1 MDEAVILTREGYDNL
16 KEELANL
23 KTVRRK
29 EVAER
34 LKQAIDF
41 GDLSENSEYKVAKHA
56 KNEQAFI
63 EGRIQTIEATLHN
76 AQVIEDGTH
85 SSGVVNIGSYV
96 TVRDVELDD
105 VEEYRIVGT
114 SEADPMQNKISNESP
129 LGAGLLGKRQGQ
141 TIHVDAPAGKIAY
154 EILAVSHDSKKE
166 EA

>member
-1 MDEAVILTREGYDNL
+1 MDEAVILTREGLENL
-16 KEELANL
+16 KEELVNL

-41 GDLSENSEYKVAKHA
+41 GDLSENSEYDDA

-63 EGRIQTIEATLHN
+63 EGRIQTLEATIHK
-76 AQVIEDGTH
+76 AKVIEDENIY
-85 SSGVVNIGSYV
+85 SGVINIGSYV
-96 TVRDVELDD
+96 TVRDVEFDD

-129 LGAGLLGKRQGQ
+129 LGAALLGKRQGQ
-141 TIHVDAPAGKIAY
+141 TIKVEAPVGTLEY
-154 EILAVSHDSKKE
+154 EVISVSLDKAKE
-166 EA
+166 AK

>member
-1 MDEAVILTREGYDNL
+1 MDEAVILTREGYENL
-16 KEELANL
+16 KEELVNL

-41 GDLSENSEYKVAKHA
+41 GDLSENSEYDDA

-85 SSGVVNIGSYV
+85 SSGVINIGSYV
-96 TVRDVELDD
+96 TVRDVEFDD

-129 LGAGLLGKRQGQ
+129 LGSALLGKRQGQ
-141 TIHVDAPAGKIAY
+141 TIKVDAPAGMLEY
-154 EILAVSHDSKKE
+154 EILNVSHDSTKE

>member
-1 MDEAVILTREGYDNL
+1 MDEAVILTREGYENL
-16 KEELANL
+16 KEELVNL

-41 GDLSENSEYKVAKHA
+41 GDLSENSEYDDAKS
-56 KNEQAFI
+56 EQAFI

-76 AQVIEDGTH
+76 AQIIEDGTR

-96 TVRDVELDD
+96 TVRDVEFDD

-114 SEADPMQNKISNESP
+114 SEADPMRNKISNESP
-129 LGAGLLGKRQGQ
+129 LGTALLGKREGQ
-141 TIHVDAPAGKIAY
+141 TIKVNAPAGIIEY
-154 EILAVSHDSKKE
+154 EILKISHDSTKE

>member
-1 MDEAVILTREGYDNL
+1 MDEAVILTREGLENL
-16 KEELANL
+16 KEELVNL

-41 GDLSENSEYKVAKHA
+41 GDLSENSEYDDA

-63 EGRIQTIEATLHN
+63 EGRIQTLEATIHK
-76 AQVIEDGTH
+76 AKVIEDENI
-85 SSGVVNIGSYV
+85 SSGVINIGSYV
-96 TVRDVELDD
+96 TVRDVEFDD

-129 LGAGLLGKRQGQ
+129 LGAALLGKRQGQ
-141 TIHVDAPAGKIAY
+141 TIKVEAPVGTLEY
-154 EILAVSHDSKKE
+154 EVISVSLDKAKE
-166 EA
+166 AE

>member
-1 MDEAVILTREGYDNL
+1 MADNEILVTFEGIKQMEKDLEY
-16 KEELANL
+16 L

-29 EVAER
+29 EVAAR
-34 LKQAIDF
+34 IKQAIEL
-41 GDLSENSEYKVAKHA
+41 GDISENSEYEDA

-105 VEEYRIVGT
+105 IEEYRIVGT

>member
-1 MDEAVILTREGYDNL
+1 MDEAVILTREGLENL
-16 KEELANL
+16 KEELVNL

-41 GDLSENSEYKVAKHA
+41 GDLSENSEYDDA

-63 EGRIQTIEATLHN
+63 EGRIQTLEATIHK
-76 AQVIEDGTH
+76 AKVIEDENI
-85 SSGVVNIGSYV
+85 SSGVINIGSYV
-96 TVRDVELDD
+96 TVRDVEFDD

-129 LGAGLLGKRQGQ
+129 LGAALLGKREGQ
-141 TIHVDAPAGKIAY
+141 TIKVEAPVGTLEY
-154 EILAVSHDSKKE
+154 EVISVSLDKAKE
-166 EA
+166 AK

>member
-1 MDEAVILTREGYDNL
+1 MDEAVILTREGLENL
-16 KEELANL
+16 KEELVNL

-41 GDLSENSEYKVAKHA
+41 GDLSENSEYDDA

-63 EGRIQTIEATLHN
+63 EGRIQTLEATIHN
-76 AQVIEDGTH
+76 AKVIEDENI
-85 SSGVVNIGSYV
+85 SSGVINIGSYV
-96 TVRDVELDD
+96 TVRDVEFDD

-129 LGAGLLGKRQGQ
+129 LGAALLGKRQGQ
-141 TIHVDAPAGKIAY
+141 TIKVEAPVGTLEY
-154 EILAVSHDSKKE
+154 EVISVSLDKAKE
-166 EA
+166 AK

>member
-1 MDEAVILTREGYDNL
+1 MDEAVILTREGLENL
-16 KEELANL
+16 KEELVNL

-41 GDLSENSEYKVAKHA
+41 GDLSENSEYDDA

-63 EGRIQTIEATLHN
+63 EGRIQTLEATIHK
-76 AQVIEDGTH
+76 AKVIEDENI
-85 SSGVVNIGSYV
+85 SSGVINIGSYV
-96 TVRDVELDD
+96 TVRDVEFDD

-129 LGAGLLGKRQGQ
+129 LGAALLGKHQGQ
-141 TIHVDAPAGKIAY
+141 TIKVEAPVGTLEY
-154 EILAVSHDSKKE
+154 EVISVSLDKAKE
-166 EA
+166 AK

>member
-1 MDEAVILTREGYDNL
+1 MDEAVILTREGLENL
-16 KEELANL
+16 KEELVNL

-41 GDLSENSEYKVAKHA
+41 GDLSENSEYDDA

-63 EGRIQTIEATLHN
+63 EGRIQTIEATLHK
-76 AQVIEDGTH
+76 AQVIED
-85 SSGVVNIGSYV
+85 SNLSAGVINIGSYV
-96 TVRDVELDD
+96 TVRDVEFDD

-129 LGAGLLGKRQGQ
+129 LGAALLGKHQGQ
-141 TIHVDAPAGKIAY
+141 TIKVEAPAGEISY
-154 EILAVSHDSKKE
+154 EIISVSFDKTKE

>member
-1 MDEAVILTREGYDNL
+1 MDEAVILTREGLENL
-16 KEELANL
+16 KEELVNL

-41 GDLSENSEYKVAKHA
+41 GDLSENSEYDDA

-63 EGRIQTIEATLHN
+63 EGRIQTLEATIHK
-76 AQVIEDGTH
+76 AKVIEDENI
-85 SSGVVNIGSYV
+85 SSGVINIGSYV
-96 TVRDVELDD
+96 TVRDVEFDD

-129 LGAGLLGKRQGQ
+129 LGAALLGKRQGQ
-141 TIHVDAPAGKIAY
+141 TIKVKAPVGTLEY
-154 EILAVSHDSKKE
+154 EVISVSLDKAKE
-166 EA
+166 AK

>member
-1 MDEAVILTREGYDNL
+1 MDEAVILTREGLETL
-16 KEELANL
+16 KEELVNL

-41 GDLSENSEYKVAKHA
+41 GDLSENSEYDDA

-63 EGRIQTIEATLHN
+63 EGRIQTLEATIHK
-76 AQVIEDGTH
+76 AKVIEDENI
-85 SSGVVNIGSYV
+85 SSGVINIGSYV
-96 TVRDVELDD
+96 TVRDVEFDD

-129 LGAGLLGKRQGQ
+129 LGAALLGKRQGQ
-141 TIHVDAPAGKIAY
+141 TIKVEAPVGTLEY
-154 EILAVSHDSKKE
+154 EVISVSLDKAKE
-166 EA
+166 AK

>member
-1 MDEAVILTREGYDNL
+1 MDEAVILTREGYENL

-41 GDLSENSEYKVAKHA
+41 GDLSENSEYDDA

-85 SSGVVNIGSYV
+85 SSGVINIGSYV
-96 TVRDVELDD
+96 TVRAVEFDD
-105 VEEYRIVGT
+105 VEEYRIARS
-114 SEADPMQNKISNESP
+114 SEAAPMQNKISNESP
-129 LGAGLLGKRQGQ
+129 LGAALLGKRQGQ
-141 TIHVDAPAGKIAY
+141 TIKVDAPAGMLEY
-154 EILAVSHDSKKE
+154 EILNVSHDSTKE

>member
-1 MDEAVILTREGYDNL
+1 MDEAVILTREGLENL
-16 KEELANL
+16 KEELVNL

-41 GDLSENSEYKVAKHA
+41 GDLSENSEYDDA

-63 EGRIQTIEATLHN
+63 EGRIQTLEAAIHK
-76 AQVIEDGTH
+76 AKVIEDETL
-85 SSGVVNIGSYV
+85 SSGVINIGSYV
-96 TVRDVELDD
+96 TVRDIEFDE

-129 LGAGLLGKRQGQ
+129 LGAALLGKRQGQ
-141 TIHVDAPAGKIAY
+141 TVKVNAPVGTLEY
-154 EILAVSHDSKKE
+154 EVIRVSLDKAKE
-166 EA
+166 AE

>member
-1 MDEAVILTREGYDNL
+1 MDEAVILTREGYENL

-41 GDLSENSEYKVAKHA
+41 GDLSENSEYDDA

-85 SSGVVNIGSYV
+85 SSGVINIGSYV
-96 TVRDVELDD
+96 IVRDVELDD

-129 LGAGLLGKRQGQ
+129 LGAALLGKRQGQ
-141 TIHVDAPAGKIAY
+141 IAY
-154 EILAVSHDSKKE
+154 EIQGVSHDTMKE

>member
-1 MDEAVILTREGYDNL
+1 MDEAVILTREGYENL
-16 KEELANL
+16 KEELVNL

-41 GDLSENSEYKVAKHA
+41 VDLSENSEYDDAKS
-56 KNEQAFI
+56 EQAFI

-76 AQVIEDGTH
+76 AQIIEDGTQ
-85 SSGVVNIGSYV
+85 SSGIVNIGSYV
-96 TVRDVELDD
+96 TVRDVEFDD
-105 VEEYRIVGT
+105 IEEYRIVGT

-129 LGAGLLGKRQGQ
+129 LGSSLLGKRQGQ
-141 TIHVDAPAGKIAY
+141 TIKVNAPAGIIEY
-154 EILAVSHDSKKE
+154 EILKVSHDSAKE

>member
-1 MDEAVILTREGYDNL
+1 MDEAVILTREGYEKL
-16 KEELANL
+16 KEELVNL

-41 GDLSENSEYKVAKHA
+41 GDLSENSEYDDAK
-56 KNEQAFI
+56 QAFI

-76 AQVIEDGTH
+76 AQIIEDGAQ

-96 TVRDVELDD
+96 TVRDVEFDE

-129 LGAGLLGKRQGQ
+129 LGSSLLGKRQGQ
-141 TIHVDAPAGKIAY
+141 TIKVNAPAGVIEY
-154 EILAVSHDSKKE
+154 EILKVSHDSAKE

>member
-1 MDEAVILTREGYDNL
+1 MDEAVILTREGLENL
-16 KEELANL
+16 KEELVNL

-41 GDLSENSEYKVAKHA
+41 GDLSENSEYDDA

-63 EGRIQTIEATLHN
+63 EGRIQTLEATIHK
-76 AQVIEDGTH
+76 AKVIEDENI
-85 SSGVVNIGSYV
+85 SSGVINIGSYV
-96 TVRDVELDD
+96 TVRDIEFDD

-129 LGAGLLGKRQGQ
+129 LGAALLGKRQGQ
-141 TIHVDAPAGKIAY
+141 TIKVEAPVGTLEY
-154 EILAVSHDSKKE
+154 EVISVSLDKAKE
-166 EA
+166 AK

>member
-1 MDEAVILTREGYDNL
+1 MDEAVILTREGLENL
-16 KEELANL
+16 KEELVNL

-41 GDLSENSEYKVAKHA
+41 GDLSENSEYDDA

-63 EGRIQTIEATLHN
+63 EGRIQTLEATIHK
-76 AQVIEDGTH
+76 AKVIEGENI
-85 SSGVVNIGSYV
+85 SSGVINIGSYV
-96 TVRDVELDD
+96 TVRDVEFDD

-129 LGAGLLGKRQGQ
+129 LGAALLGKRQGQ
-141 TIHVDAPAGKIAY
+141 TIKVEAPVGTLEY
-154 EILAVSHDSKKE
+154 EVISVSLDKAKE
-166 EA
+166 AK

>member
-1 MDEAVILTREGYDNL
+1 MDEAVILTREGYENL
-16 KEELANL
+16 KEELVNL

-41 GDLSENSEYKVAKHA
+41 GDLSENSEYDDAKS
-56 KNEQAFI
+56 EQAFI

-76 AQVIEDGTH
+76 AQIIEDGTQ

-96 TVRDVELDD
+96 TVRDVEFNDI
-105 VEEYRIVGT
+105 EEYRIVGT

-129 LGAGLLGKRQGQ
+129 LGSSLLGKRQGQ
-141 TIHVDAPAGKIAY
+141 TIKVNAPAGIIEY
-154 EILAVSHDSKKE
+154 EILKVSHDSAKE

>member
-1 MDEAVILTREGYDNL
+1 MDEAVILTREGYENL
-16 KEELANL
+16 KEELVNL

-41 GDLSENSEYKVAKHA
+41 GDLSENSEYDDAKS
-56 KNEQAFI
+56 EQAFI

-76 AQVIEDGTH
+76 AQIIEDGAR
-85 SSGVVNIGSYV
+85 SSGVINIGSYV
-96 TVRDVELDD
+96 TVRDVEFDD

-129 LGAGLLGKRQGQ
+129 LGAALLGKRQGQ
-141 TIHVDAPAGKIAY
+141 TIKVDAPAGQIEY
-154 EILAVSHDSKKE
+154 EILGVSHDSTKE

>member
-1 MDEAVILTREGYDNL
+1 MDEAVILTREGYENL

-41 GDLSENSEYKVAKHA
+41 GDLSENSEYDDA

-76 AQVIEDGTH
+76 AQVIENGTH

-154 EILAVSHDSKKE
+154 EILAVSHDSQKE

>member
-1 MDEAVILTREGYDNL
+1 MDEAVILTREGYENL
-16 KEELANL
+16 KEELNNL

-34 LKQAIDF
+34 LKIAIDF
-41 GDLSENSEYKVAKHA
+41 GDLSENSEYDDA

-76 AQVIEDGTH
+76 AQVIEDGQR
-85 SSGVVNIGSYV
+85 SAGVVNIGSYV

-105 VEEYRIVGT
+105 TEEYRIVGT

-129 LGAGLLGKRQGQ
+129 LGAALLGKRQGQ
-141 TIHVDAPAGKIAY
+141 TIKVSAPVGDIAY
-154 EILAVSHDSKKE
+154 EILTVSHDSAKG

>member
-1 MDEAVILTREGYDNL
+1 MDEAVILTREGLENL
-16 KEELANL
+16 KEELVNL

-41 GDLSENSEYKVAKHA
+41 GDLSENSEYDDA

-63 EGRIQTIEATLHN
+63 EGRIQTLEATIHK
-76 AQVIEDGTH
+76 AKVIEDENI
-85 SSGVVNIGSYV
+85 SSGVINIGSYV
-96 TVRDVELDD
+96 TVRDVEFDY

-129 LGAGLLGKRQGQ
+129 LGAALLGKRQGQ
-141 TIHVDAPAGKIAY
+141 TIKVEAPVGTLEY
-154 EILAVSHDSKKE
+154 EVISVSLDKAKE
-166 EA
+166 AK

>member
-1 MDEAVILTREGYDNL
+1 MDEAVILTREGYENL
-16 KEELANL
+16 KEELVNL

-41 GDLSENSEYKVAKHA
+41 GDLSENSEYDDAKS
-56 KNEQAFI
+56 EQAFI

-76 AQVIEDGTH
+76 AQIIEDGTQ

-96 TVRDVELDD
+96 TVRDVEFDD
-105 VEEYRIVGT
+105 IEEYRIVGT

-129 LGAGLLGKRQGQ
+129 LGKRQGQ
-141 TIHVDAPAGKIAY
+141 TIKVNAPAGIIEY
-154 EILAVSHDSKKE
+154 EILKVSHDSAKE

>member
-1 MDEAVILTREGYDNL
+1 MDEAVILTREGYENL
-16 KEELANL
+16 KEELVNL

-41 GDLSENSEYKVAKHA
+41 GDLSENSEYDDAKS
-56 KNEQAFI
+56 EQAFI

-76 AQVIEDGTH
+76 AQIIEDGTR

-96 TVRDVELDD
+96 TVRDVEFDD

-114 SEADPMQNKISNESP
+114 SEADPMRNKISNESP
-129 LGAGLLGKRQGQ
+129 LGTALLGKREGQ
-141 TIHVDAPAGKIAY
+141 TIKVNAPAGIIEY
-154 EILAVSHDSKKE
+154 EILKVSHDSTKE

>member
-1 MDEAVILTREGYDNL
+1 MDEAVILTREGYENL
-16 KEELANL
+16 KEELVNL

-41 GDLSENSEYKVAKHA
+41 GDLSENSEYDDA

-85 SSGVVNIGSYV
+85 SSGVINIGSYV
-96 TVRDVELDD
+96 TVRDVEFDD

-129 LGAGLLGKRQGQ
+129 LGSALLGKRQGQ
-141 TIHVDAPAGKIAY
+141 TIKVNAPAGMLEY
-154 EILAVSHDSKKE
+154 EILNVSHDSTKE

>member
-1 MDEAVILTREGYDNL
+1 MDEAVILTREGYENL
-16 KEELANL
+16 KEELVNL

-41 GDLSENSEYKVAKHA
+41 GDLSENSEYDDAKS
-56 KNEQAFI
+56 EQAFI

-76 AQVIEDGTH
+76 AQIIEDGTQ

-96 TVRDVELDD
+96 TVRDVEFDD

-129 LGAGLLGKRQGQ
+129 LGSSLLGKRQGQ
-141 TIHVDAPAGKIAY
+141 TIKVNAPAGIIEY
-154 EILAVSHDSKKE
+154 EILKVSHDSAKE

>member
-1 MDEAVILTREGYDNL
+1 MDEAVILTREGYEKL
-16 KEELANL
+16 KEELTNL

-34 LKQAIDF
+34 LKIAIDF
-41 GDLSENSEYKVAKHA
+41 GDLSENSEYDDA

-76 AQVIEDGTH
+76 AQVIEDGTQ

-105 VEEYRIVGT
+105 TEEYRIVGT

-129 LGAGLLGKRQGQ
+129 LGAALLGKRQGQ
-141 TIHVDAPAGKIAY
+141 TITVNAPAGEIAY
-154 EILAVSHDSKKE
+154 EILTVSHDSQKE

>member
-1 MDEAVILTREGYDNL
+1 MDEAVILTREGYENL
-16 KEELANL
+16 KEELVNL

-41 GDLSENSEYKVAKHA
+41 GDLSENSEYDDA

-85 SSGVVNIGSYV
+85 SSGVINIGSYV
-96 TVRDVELDD
+96 TVRDVEFDD

-129 LGAGLLGKRQGQ
+129 LGSALLGKRQGQ
-141 TIHVDAPAGKIAY
+141 TIKVNAPAGMLEY
-154 EILAVSHDSKKE
+154 EILKVSHDSTKE